1 MLKQFYFQTKLNCEI
16 YYFKNGVAHKP
27 ICKTKSKTGL
37 NNTFQ
42 LFFPVYSMPNIMM
55 IKNPVNQFIIFM

>member
-1 MLKQFYFQTKLNCEI
+1 MLKQFYFQTKLNYEI

-42 LFFPVYSMPNIMM
+42 LFSTFLSSLFNT
-55 IKNPVNQFIIFM
+55 